1 MVKINR
7 MRPVH
12 PGEYLAEEIEAGE
25 VTVDSLAEALGVDG
39 EHLRAVIDEA
49 RDVDAE
55 LALRLSRYYG
65 TSAEIWMDL
74 QSLYSLK
81 KKDEELGEVID
92 SQVKPRQRQGS
103 GVAQVA

>member
-1 MVKINR
+1 MVKQNR

-12 PGEYLAEEIEAGE
+12 PGEYLAEELRARDL
-25 VTVDSLAEALGVDG
+25 TVETMADALGVDH
-39 EHLRAVIDEA
+39 EHLRGVIEET

-81 KKDEELGEVID
+81 VAERDLGTRMENDVATQASERSEV
-92 SQVKPRQRQGS
+92 VE
-103 GVAQVA
+103 AA